1 MRSINKKRFIGPML
15 ILISAVF
22 WFLWISD
29 PFTKAGLISGLMFA
43 VIVGPGVGL
52 TGYYWVD
59 VIVNGI
65 RPWFNRDGWK

>member
-1 MRSINKKRFIGPML
+1 MKSIKKKRFIGPILVL
-15 ILISAVF
+15 IGLVF
-22 WFLWISD
+22 CFLWMCQ
-29 PFTKAGLISGLMFA
+29 PYTNTGLIFGLLFA
-43 VIVGPGVGL
+43 VTIVPGVGL

>member
-1 MRSINKKRFIGPML
+1 MKSINKKRFIGPILML
-15 ILISAVF
+15 IGF
-22 WFLWISD
+22 MFCFLWMSQ
-29 PFTKAGLISGLMFA
+29 PYTNTGRKLGLLFA
-43 VIVGPGVGL
+43 VTIGPGVGL